1 MANKTVNRT
10 VRMYIDGKEVDN
22 SLNAIYKELRE
33 QKKAWKEA
41 EVGSEDYQKA
51 VRNIKTLNGAIEEHK
66 QEIRSVGTEHT
77 GIMGKFTGM
86 VNGMKGGWMSLTGSI
101 TTALVAVQG
110 AVAALQGVI
119 NGIKWWYN
127 YNIEAEKA
135 SRLTHEFLGIT
146 GQSLV
151 KVRSEIQAIASQFG
165 KSYKD
170 VLEGVDSLTAQYG
183 INAKNATDI
192 VKKGF
197 ASGADE
203 GGNFLELLKQYAPA
217 FHDAGISADQLV
229 AIISQTRS
237 GIFSK
242 NGLSDIAMASNRIRT
257 MSSTTAVALDNIGIS
272 SSKVEKELRDGSKST
287 FDIIKEISDK
297 LEQLPQNSNAAGAAM
312 KAIFGKNAAN
322 DGMKMVENLAK
333 MSTSLEEVKAKT
345 GEWGKLQEE
354 QIDAQTQLNEDA
366 DKYFGI
372 SHNGYATMTA
382 KAKIYLLEGLSA
394 TIKVIANIIN
404 YFIRW
409 YNESMLIRGA
419 VQTVI
424 GTVSALGSIVGSV
437 FTYLTDLIN
446 NSVHDL
452 KGWADVLEGII
463 TLDFS
468 KVKLGFKE
476 VGDAQ
481 SKELKSIVSNFLKAD
496 KGVTD
501 AFTKAGN
508 RTLNGH
514 VNELGGN
521 NNKVNADTAKS
532 MIGRRKRLG
541 NWIVEWNGKEWV
553 GIERVSAKRESKRTT
568 SLKNYTD
575 PEAAAAAK
583 AAEKKRKELDA
594 AERKAA
600 EKARK
605 DRQKALDNIDAEY
618 QQKENKAK
626 DDYMKGNIKTQEEY
640 NQKIEDLEEEKLEA
654 QLKVANL
661 EPKKRAEI
669 NTKIKDAQM
678 KLYQQLND
686 LMKNTSDEDPTHEL
700 DNTLNNLKNKLDE
713 EMNIIENAYHEKLL
727 TDKEYQEDKKKLET
741 KYANEAKKA
750 TQQIYEKQDEKR
762 DEEFEAEL
770 STLKLKLA
778 KEGYSEEFIEK
789 ELLKMR
795 QNYWKKLIKNDKVS
809 AKEKKKADENLNNSE
824 VSQYWKKYER
834 IQEKAEMFSSIIR
847 SIATDLGSDIAGIIK
862 KDGTTVQTIVKS
874 VLKDMLNVFL
884 DYLQK
889 RLLGDEAEIT
899 AKSIKNY
906 GPILGPIRAAVSIAL
921 MQAPFIAA
929 KAAINSFAEGGYTG
943 DGGKYEPAGEVHK
956 GEYVLPQEAVQN
968 PAFAPLMHITD
979 IARKSG
985 RVANLTD
992 EDLAAIYNKGN
1003 TAPQIT
1009 TIESRAQ
1016 DAQNK
1021 QVMAMIASNTALL
1034 ASTTA
1039 TIAKLNKR
1047 LNQPITAE
1055 TYVAGRHGINEAQAL
1070 YARLNK
1076 NVSR

>member
-1 MANKTVNRT
+1 
-10 VRMYIDGKEVDN
+10 MYIDGKEVDN

-66 QEIRSVGTEHT
+66 QEIRSVGTAHT

-119 NGIKWWYN
+119 NGIKWWVN
-127 YNIEAEKA
+127 YNIEVDKA
-135 SRLTHEFLGIT
+135 ARLTKEFIGVT
-146 GQSLV
+146 GKDLTV
-151 KVRSEIQAIASQFG
+151 VRSGIDAIAKQFG
-165 KSYKD
+165 KNYKD
-170 VLEGVDSLTAQYG
+170 VLDSVDVLMNQYNIDAQSAVG
-183 INAKNATDI
+183 II
-192 VKKGF
+192 KKGF
-197 ASGADE
+197 AAGADE
-203 GGNFLELLKQYAPA
+203 SGQFLEMIQQYAPA
-217 FHDAGISADQLV
+217 LRDAGISASQLV

-237 GIFSK
+237 GIFAK
-242 NGLSDIAMASNRIRT
+242 KGLEDISMASNRIRT
-257 MSSTTAVALDNIGIS
+257 MSTATAQSLDNIGIS
-272 SSKVEKELRDGSKST
+272 SAQVEKDIRSGSKTT
-287 FDIIKEISDK
+287 FDIIKEISVR
-297 LEQLPQNSNAAGAAM
+297 LEQLPQDSNAVGAA
-312 KAIFGKNAAN
+312 IRNVFGREAAN
-322 DGMKMVENLAK
+322 DGMKLIEYLAK
-333 MSTSLEEVKAKT
+333 MSTNLDVVKQQT
-345 GEWGKLQEE
+345 GEWGDLQEE
-354 QIDAQTQLNEDA
+354 QMKVQTELNEDTE
-366 DKYFGI
+366 KYFGI
-372 SHNGYATMTA
+372 GKNGYEDMAD
-382 KAKIYLLEGLSA
+382 KAKIYLLKGLVE
-394 TIKVIANIIN
+394 TVKVVSQIIN

-409 YNESMLIRGA
+409 YNESMLVRGA
-419 VQTVI
+419 IQTVT
-424 GTVSALGSIVGSV
+424 GTLSALGSVIGSV
-437 FTYLTDLIN
+437 FGFLADTVK
-446 NSVHDL
+446 NSIKSL
-452 KGWADVLEGII
+452 KGLADILEGVI
-463 TLDFS
+463 TLDFG

-476 VGDAQ
+476 AGDAQ
-481 SKELKSIVSNFLKAD
+481 IKEIKSLVSNFLKAD

-508 RTLNGH
+508 RTLNDH

-521 NNKVNADTAKS
+521 NNKVNADTAKN

-583 AAEKKRKELDA
+583 AAEKKRKEQEA
-594 AERKAA
+594 AEVKAK
-600 EKARK
+600 EEARK
-605 DRQKALDNIDAEY
+605 KMQKALDNIDAEY

-626 DDYMKGNIKTQEEY
+626 VDYMKGNIKTQEEY

-654 QLKVANL
+654 QLKVAKL

-669 NTKIKDAQM
+669 NTKIQDAKM

-686 LMKNTSDEDPTHEL
+686 LMKNTSDEDPTHKYQNQIQE
-700 DNTLNNLKNKLDE
+700 LKNKYDE
-713 EMNIIENAYHEKLL
+713 ELDIIEDAHRKNLIDDEKYQK
-727 TDKEYQEDKKKLET
+727 DKQKLDL

-750 TQQIYEKQDEKR
+750 AQDEYKEEEKKR
-762 DEEFEAEL
+762 KTAE
-770 STLKLKLA
+770 
-778 KEGYSEEFIEK
+778 EK
-789 ELLKMR
+789 ELLDAQTQGYRKG
-795 QNYWKKLIKNDKVS
+795 LS
-809 AKEKKKADENLNNSE
+809 EKKINKE
-824 VSQYWKKYER
+824 QRK
-834 IQEKAEMFSSIIR
+834 IQEKYYQQIIEDKRSVDEEIVEATKNRNELIKQDDDELKESVLQIIDIFSQGMTALFEDLFSNEKTNFKQFLKEIMQEELSSIEKDIQM
-847 SIATDLGSDIAGIIK
+847 IYVKILMTDIAN
-862 KDGTTVQTIVKS
+862 KS
-874 VLKDMLNVFL
+874 WAGVASAAAKIAL
-884 DYLQK
+884 
-889 RLLGDEAEIT
+889 IT
-899 AKSIKNY
+899 AAFS
-906 GPILGPIRAAVSIAL
+906 
-921 MQAPFIAA
+921 AA
-929 KAAINSFAEGGYTG
+929 KAAVNSFSEGGYTG

-1009 TIESRAQ
+1009 TIASRTQ

-1021 QVMAMIASNTALL
+1021 QMMAMIASNTALL

-1076 NVSR
+1076 NASR

>member
-1 MANKTVNRT
+1 
-10 VRMYIDGKEVDN
+10 MYIDGKEVDN
-22 SLNAIYKELRE
+22 SLNAMYKELRE

-101 TTALVAVQG
+101 STALVAVQG

-287 FDIIKEISDK
+287 FDIIKEIADK

-333 MSTSLEEVKAKT
+333 MSTSLDAVKAKT

-354 QIDAQTQLNEDA
+354 QIDAQTQLNEEA

-372 SHNGYATMTA
+372 SHNGYTTMTA

-446 NSVHDL
+446 NSVHAL

-481 SKELKSIVSNFLKAD
+481 SKELKSIVSNFIKAD

-514 VNELGGN
+514 VKELGGN

-541 NWIVEWNGKEWV
+541 NWIVEWNGKKWV
-553 GIERVSAKRESKRTT
+553 GIERVSNKKENQRTQTTT

-575 PEAAAAAK
+575 PLAAAAAK
-583 AAEKKRKELDA
+583 AAEKKRKEQETA
-594 AERKAA
+594 ANKAA

-605 DRQKALDNIDAEY
+605 KMQKALDNIDAEY
-618 QQKENKAK
+618 TAKENKAK

-640 NQKIEDLEEEKLEA
+640 NQKQEDLEEEKLEA
-654 QLKVANL
+654 QLKVAGL

-669 NTKIKDAQM
+669 NAKIKDAKM
-678 KLYQQLND
+678 KLYNELQD
-686 LMKNTSDEDPTHEL
+686 LMKNTTDEDPNHKYQNQIQE
-700 DNTLNNLKNKLDE
+700 LKNKYDE
-713 EMNIIENAYHEKLL
+713 ELVIIEDAYR
-727 TDKEYQEDKKKLET
+727 KKLIDEKQYQKDKQKLDL

-750 TQQIYEKQDEKR
+750 AQDEYKEEEKKR
-762 DEEFEAEL
+762 KTAE
-770 STLKLKLA
+770 
-778 KEGYSEEFIEK
+778 EK
-789 ELLKMR
+789 ELLDAQTQGYRKGLSEKKINKEQRKIQEKYYQQIIEDKRSSDEEIVEATKNRNELLR
-795 QNYWKKLIKNDKVS
+795 QDANELKESVLQVIDAFS
-809 AKEKKKADENLNNSE
+809 EGMDAAFEDLFAKEKGSFKQFLKDILQQELNAIE
-824 VSQYWKKYER
+824 KEIQAKYAA
-834 IQEKAEMFSSIIR
+834 ILA
-847 SIATDLGSDIAGIIK
+847 SDIATKSWAGVA
-862 KDGTTVQTIVKS
+862 TTAAKMAV
-874 VLKDMLNVFL
+874 
-884 DYLQK
+884 
-889 RLLGDEAEIT
+889 IT
-899 AKSIKNY
+899 AAFS
-906 GPILGPIRAAVSIAL
+906 
-921 MQAPFIAA
+921 AA
-929 KAAINSFAEGGYTG
+929 KVAVNSFSEGGYTG
-943 DGGKYEPAGEVHK
+943 DGDKYEPAGEVHK

-1009 TIESRAQ
+1009 TIASRTQ

-1070 YARLNK
+1070 YTRLNK
-1076 NVSR
+1076 NASR

>member
-33 QKKAWKEA
+33 QKKAWREA
-41 EVGSEDYQKA
+41 EIGSEDYQKA

-101 TTALVAVQG
+101 TAALVAVQG

-119 NGIKWWYN
+119 NGIQWWYN

-287 FDIIKEISDK
+287 FDIIKEIADK

-322 DGMKMVENLAK
+322 DGMKMVESLAK
-333 MSTSLEEVKAKT
+333 MSTSLDAVKAKT

-372 SHNGYATMTA
+372 SHNGYASMTA

-446 NSVHDL
+446 NSVHAL

-481 SKELKSIVSNFLKAD
+481 SKELKSIVSNFIKAD

-508 RTLNGH
+508 RTINGH
-514 VNELGGN
+514 VKELGGN

-541 NWIVEWNGKEWV
+541 NWIVEWNGKKWV
-553 GIERVSAKRESKRTT
+553 GIERVSDKKESKRTI
-568 SLKNYTD
+568 SLTNYTD
-575 PEAAAAAK
+575 PLAAAAAK
-583 AAEKKRKELDA
+583 AAGKKRKEQETA
-594 AERKAA
+594 ANKAA

-605 DRQKALDNIDAEY
+605 KMQKALDNIDAEY
-618 QQKENKAK
+618 TAKENKAK

-640 NQKIEDLEEEKLEA
+640 NQKLEDLEEEKLEA
-654 QLKVANL
+654 QLKVAGL

-669 NTKIKDAQM
+669 NAKIKDEKM
-678 KLYQQLND
+678 KLYNELQD
-686 LMKNTSDEDPTHEL
+686 LMKNTTDEDPTHKYQNQIQE
-700 DNTLNNLKNKLDE
+700 LKNKYDE
-713 EMNIIENAYHEKLL
+713 ELAIIDDAHR
-727 TDKEYQEDKKKLET
+727 KKLIDDEKYQKDKQKLDL

-750 TQQIYEKQDEKR
+750 AQDEYKEEEKKR
-762 DEEFEAEL
+762 EFEYNKRIKLIEDQGNKKGESDKKIEKKERKERLKYLQSIIDDQNATDEKKQEASNEKDKIKKQSQQEL
-770 STLKLKLA
+770 YDNILNIAQEFSSNMDSIMDEMFEGQKSAFKNFCKEILNTTLKAIEDALLAHYAKILANNISTLGFLGIA
-778 KEGYSEEFIEK
+778 K
-789 ELLKMR
+789 
-795 QNYWKKLIKNDKVS
+795 
-809 AKEKKKADENLNNSE
+809 AA
-824 VSQYWKKYER
+824 
-834 IQEKAEMFSSIIR
+834 AEMAMISTAFS
-847 SIATDLGSDIAGIIK
+847 
-862 KDGTTVQTIVKS
+862 V
-874 VLKDMLNVFL
+874 
-884 DYLQK
+884 
-889 RLLGDEAEIT
+889 
-899 AKSIKNY
+899 
-906 GPILGPIRAAVSIAL
+906 
-921 MQAPFIAA
+921 A

-956 GEYVLPQEAVQN
+956 GEYVLPQEAVRN

-1009 TIESRAQ
+1009 TIASRTQ
-1016 DAQNK
+1016 DTQNK
-1021 QVMAMIASNTALL
+1021 QMMAMIASNTALL

-1076 NVSR
+1076 NASR